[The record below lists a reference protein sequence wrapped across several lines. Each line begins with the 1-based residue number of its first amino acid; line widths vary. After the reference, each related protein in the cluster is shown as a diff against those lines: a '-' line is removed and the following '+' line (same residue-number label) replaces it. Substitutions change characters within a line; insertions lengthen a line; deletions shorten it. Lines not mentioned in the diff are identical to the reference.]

1 MQTAVYKKIP
11 TLFIISP
18 VYNEEEVLPINV
30 PIFLAKLKRLK
41 QENLISKESKF
52 LMVDDG
58 SKDKSWQMIED
69 FANNDKE
76 NIIGIKLAGNRGQQ
90 IALLCGL
97 KSSIEY
103 GADCSITIDVDL
115 QDDINTVEQMVANYT
130 NGADIVYGVRSAR
143 KKDSFF
149 KKFSAQS
156 FYKIMNKFGAK
167 IIYDHSEYRLMSK
180 RAIEGL
186 LEYKESNLF
195 LRGLVQME
203 GYPFAIV
210 SYEREERTAGTSKYP
225 LKKLLALA
233 YEGITSLTTTPLKI
247 IKRLGIFNAI
257 IGFLALISLI
267 VIKYTIPFNEINLW
281 LILSGMMAFTGLT
294 ITAFSFIGDYVG
306 KIYQETKQ
314 RPKYFIDKT
323 TIDE

>member
-1 MQTAVYKKIP
+1 
-11 TLFIISP
+11 
-18 VYNEEEVLPINV
+18 
-30 PIFLAKLKRLK
+30 
-41 QENLISKESKF
+41 
-52 LMVDDG
+52 
-58 SKDKSWQMIED
+58 
-69 FANNDKE
+69 
-76 NIIGIKLAGNRGQQ
+76 
-90 IALLCGL
+90 
-97 KSSIEY
+97 
-103 GADCSITIDVDL
+103 
-115 QDDINTVEQMVANYT
+115 
-130 NGADIVYGVRSAR
+130 
-143 KKDSFF
+143 
-149 KKFSAQS
+149 
-156 FYKIMNKFGAK
+156 
-167 IIYDHSEYRLMSK
+167 
-180 RAIEGL
+180 
-186 LEYKESNLF
+186 
-195 LRGLVQME
+195 ME

-257 IGFLALISLI
+257 IGFLALVSLI

-323 TIDE
+323 TNDIKNG